1 MGSRMHLTKR
11 TIGALP
17 LPSSGQEFYRDDQRK
32 GLAVRVTAGGT
43 KSFVLEKLVYR
54 RVRRITLGRCGEISV
69 EKAWQNAQ
77 KMLGQIADGLDPVA
91 ERKKA
96 KAASVTLDDAFREYL
111 KQRNLKPK
119 SIADYS
125 RAVSIAFSDWR
136 RRPLTSITREAI
148 ARRFNRLRDENGPA
162 WANLCM
168 RLLRAIFNFAN
179 GKYADDR
186 GQSPFAANPVKV
198 LSETKAWAKVD
209 RRRTVIK
216 SHELANWYQEVQ
228 RLSNTTIRDYLLL
241 LIFTGLRR
249 EEAARLRWHD
259 IDLKGRTLTV
269 SDTKNRRPHTLPL
282 PGFLHGMLGSR
293 HDSIDG
299 EFVFPGDGSRGH
311 LVSAKKSKAKV
322 IDATGISFSLHDLR
336 RTFTTV
342 AESLDISAYAL
353 KRMLNHSDGSDVTAG
368 YIVPN
373 VERLREPMQK
383 VADYLM
389 RAMKIEATKLYG
401 FADQPNDRR
410 EAVHSA

>member
-1 MGSRMHLTKR
+1 MGQPMHLTK
-11 TIGALP
+11 TAIEKLP
-17 LPSSGQEFYRDDQRK
+17 RPTVGQEFYRDDVRK

-77 KMLGQIADGLDPVA
+77 KLLGQIADGLDPVA

-111 KQRNLKPK
+111 EQRNLKPK
-119 SIADYS
+119 SIADYN
-125 RAVSIAFSDWR
+125 RAVSIAFADWR

-148 ARRFNRLRDENGPA
+148 ARRFNRLRDDHGPA

-209 RRRTVIK
+209 RRRTVIN
-216 SHELANWYQEVQ
+216 SHELASWYQEVQ

-241 LIFTGLRR
+241 LLFTGLRR
-249 EEAARLRWHD
+249 QEAARLRWRD
-259 IDLKGRTLTV
+259 IDLAGRTLTITE
-269 SDTKNRRPHTLPL
+269 TKNRRPHTLPL
-282 PGFLHGMLGSR
+282 PDFLHNVLASR
-293 HDSIDG
+293 LHSIGG
-299 EFVFPGDGSRGH
+299 EFVFPGDGARGH
-311 LVSAKKSKAKV
+311 LVSPKKSKAKV
-322 IDATGISFSLHDLR
+322 IEATGISFSLHDLR
-336 RTFTTV
+336 RTFTTI
-342 AESLDISAYAL
+342 AESLDIPA
-353 KRMLNHSDGSDVTAG
+353 
-368 YIVPN
+368 
-373 VERLREPMQK
+373 
-383 VADYLM
+383 
-389 RAMKIEATKLYG
+389 
-401 FADQPNDRR
+401 QP
-410 EAVHSA
+410 